1 MFEAKIKELF
11 KKILQTEKE
20 IRKKAKKI
28 KHP

>member
-1 MFEAKIKELF
+1 MCQAKMKELY
-11 KKILQTEKE
+11 KKILQIEKE